1 MNRLEEMQE
10 QFEGYHNKYPEVWE
24 EFKKLTF
31 QMINTGRTRYSAK
44 AIFEVIR
51 WSRDVGGDG
60 VSEFKIC
67 NNHIPFYARAFV
79 KTYPEHE
86 GFFQIK
92 KQTSVYK
99 VANNSGEPTPEDV

>member
-10 QFEGYHNKYPEVWE
+10 QFEAFHKNNPHIWE
-24 EFKKLTF
+24 EFVKHTF
-31 QMINTGRTRYSAK
+31 QMIAKKSKYSAQ

-51 WSRDVGGDG
+51 WSKIITSDNTTD
-60 VSEFKIC
+60 FKIS
-67 NNHIPFYARAFV
+67 NNHVPFYARAFIE
-79 KTYPEHE
+79 TYPEHE

-99 VANNSGEPTPEDV
+99 VANNWGEPTPEDV

>member
-67 NNHIPFYARAFV
+67 NNHIPFYARAF
-79 KTYPEHE
+79 
-86 GFFQIK
+86 QIK

-99 VANNSGEPTPEDV
+99 VANNWGEPTPEDL